1 MDGDDLC
8 IFHTLLS
15 ANGGVI
21 YLQNRSGEEVMWPVH
36 IFQRTTF
43 ALKKFKRQFTPI
55 GDDTN
60 EALIEVMGAKVGDEL
75 AEH

>member
-8 IFHTLLS
+8 IFHILLS

-21 YLQNRSGEEVMWPVH
+21 YLQNQGGEEVMWAVH

-43 ALKKFKRQFTPI
+43 ALEEI
-55 GDDTN
+55 
-60 EALIEVMGAKVGDEL
+60 
-75 AEH
+75 

>member
-1 MDGDDLC
+1 MISAYFIYFSVQTGGLYTFRTGVGKRSC
-8 IFHTLLS
+8 GQCTFFSALHLL
-15 ANGGVI
+15 
-21 YLQNRSGEEVMWPVH
+21 E
-36 IFQRTTF
+36 
-43 ALKKFKRQFTPI
+43 KKFKRQFTAI